1 MRESVRPLEAERAAA
16 ATVCAW
22 AAPDREWSAA
32 EDRSNDTSSA
42 PVRVDVEDE
51 SDVVGAW

>member
-1 MRESVRPLEAERAAA
+1 MRESVRPPEAERAAA
-16 ATVCAW
+16 ACAW

-32 EDRSNDTSSA
+32 EERSNDTSSA
-42 PVRVDVEDE
+42 PVRVEVEDE